1 MVAVLKLNV
10 NLHLSFRYQ
19 AGLLGTYFPRHVVAG
34 VLPGEKKST
43 MCTDLCLFFYVG
55 KVRMY
60 VFSLMMVLWA
70 R

>member
-19 AGLLGTYFPRHVVAG
+19 AGLLGTYFPRHVMAG

-43 MCTDLCLFFYVG
+43 MCTDLCLFCYVG
-55 KVRMY
+55 KVCMY

>member
-1 MVAVLKLNV
+1 MVALLKLNV

-19 AGLLGTYFPRHVVAG
+19 TGLLGTYFPRHAIAG
-34 VLPGEKKST
+34 VLPGEKKSA
-43 MCTDLCLFFYVG
+43 MFTDLCLFCYVG
-55 KVRMY
+55 KVCMY